1 MGKLQDGSTSFR
13 IAAHWRDRVH
23 GLLGTHASERVLMLV
38 PCHSVHTFGMRYAL
52 DIAFIGAD
60 GCVLRACRS
69 VPPGR
74 IVSCRRAVAVLERA
88 YSLRHGWYRK
98 GDVVELGRKVGLQ

>member
-1 MGKLQDGSTSFR
+1 MRKTEGGSASFR
-13 IAAHWRDRVH
+13 IAAHWRDRVR
-23 GLLGTHASERVLMLV
+23 GLLGARMSRQVLMIV

-52 DIAFIGAD
+52 DIAFVGAD

-74 IVSCRRAVAVLERA
+74 IVSCRQAVAVLERA
-88 YSLRHGWYRK
+88 HSPRHGWYRK